1 MKTKHIQY
9 ETQGTCS
16 KLIDVTADEN
26 NVIQQVFFLGG
37 CNGNLQGI
45 SQLVRGQKID
55 DVIPKINGIRCGAK
69 NTSCKEKGFDKFETF
84 SFAFAESEGFKPPI
98 PERGIPDF
106 ESSAIDHSANSPVA
120 FLRLRMQR

>member
-9 ETQGTCS
+9 ETTGTCS

-69 NTSCKEKGFDKFETF
+69 NTSCPDQFCRALEKLKD
-84 SFAFAESEGFKPPI
+84 APLEG
-98 PERGIPDF
+98 
-106 ESSAIDHSANSPVA
+106 
-120 FLRLRMQR
+120 